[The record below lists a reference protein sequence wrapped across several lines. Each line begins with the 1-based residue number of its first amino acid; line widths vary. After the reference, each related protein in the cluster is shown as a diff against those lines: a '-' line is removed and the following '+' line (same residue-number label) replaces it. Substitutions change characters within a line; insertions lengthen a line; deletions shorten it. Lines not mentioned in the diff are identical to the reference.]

1 MFLNFVK
8 LQFEQMSFSGFGFW
22 CLVTA
27 SLMPVRREE
36 PGQQL
41 LGLNITINNGLDH
54 TPIPT
59 LPESKKSVYRF
70 LLLLIH

>member
-27 SLMPVRREE
+27 NLMTVRREE
-36 PGQQL
+36 PGRQL
-41 LGLNITINNGLDH
+41 LGLNITINNSH

-59 LPESKKSVYRF
+59 LPESKNSVYRF